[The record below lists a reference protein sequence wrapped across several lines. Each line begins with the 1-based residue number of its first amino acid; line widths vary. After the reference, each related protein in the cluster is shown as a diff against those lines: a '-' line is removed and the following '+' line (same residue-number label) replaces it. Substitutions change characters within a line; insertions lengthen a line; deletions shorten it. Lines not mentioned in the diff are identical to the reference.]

1 MNDEQNREYNAAS
14 TGVAVL
20 DNHTA
25 DFSGDLALKAK
36 KTEIENKLDEIDLAK
51 VKQQASTHG
60 ATVSKGTIFKKM
72 MTTSWIIARLLVAY
86 GKKINDTNLIADMD
100 KPRSSFVHTDFVN
113 GKTLADKVFAAGGTH
128 QVAALAAGFQL
139 TALMVSGLGTL
150 ITDFVAAKDQ
160 PEAIKSDVQAA
171 GILVATEIKELK
183 VLVKDLFGDLMPPYA
198 ESNNTF
204 YNAVNDGFQVNDAG
218 VRHIAIRVAVN
229 DSVVLVRLPKAVV
242 TIDVAGE
249 NKVKNSS
256 IRGISDFSQQD
267 IAPGNYTVK
276 IELTGYATQ
285 IIQNVKVVDGVM
297 TTVNVVLVKI

>member
-14 TGVAVL
+14 TGVAVM
-20 DNHTA
+20 DNHLA

-36 KTEIENKLDEIDLAK
+36 KTEIENKLDDIDLAK

-60 ATVSKGTIFKKM
+60 ATTSKGTIFKKM
-72 MTTSWIIARLLVAY
+72 MTSSWIIARLLVAY
-86 GKKINDTNLIADMD
+86 GKQINNTNLIADMD

-171 GILVATEIKELK
+171 GILVATEIKDLK
-183 VLVKDLFGDLMPPYA
+183 TLVKDLFGDLMPGYA
-198 ESNNTF
+198 ESNTPF

-242 TIDVAGE
+242 TVVELTKA
-249 NKVKNSS
+249 KNSS
-256 IRGISDFSQQD
+256 VRGISDFSQQD

-276 IELTGYATQ
+276 IELPGYATQ
-285 IIQNVKVVDGVM
+285 TIQNVKVVDGVM

>member
-14 TGVAVL
+14 TGCQVL
-20 DNHTA
+20 DNHVT
-25 DFSGDLALKAK
+25 DFSGDLALKNK
-36 KTEIENKLDEIDLAK
+36 KIKIEAKLDEIDDAK
-51 VKQQASTHG
+51 VKQTTSTHG
-60 ATVSKGTIFKKM
+60 ATTNKGVIFKKM
-72 MTTSWIIARLLVAY
+72 MNKAWVIARLLVGY
-86 GKKINDTNLIADMD
+86 GKSVNDTDLVADMD
-100 KPRSSFVHTDFVN
+100 LNKSDFVHTDFVK
-113 GKTLADKVFAAGGTH
+113 GKTLADKVADAGGLN

-139 TALMVSGLGTL
+139 TAQMVTDLDGF

-171 GILVATEIKELK
+171 GILLATEIKDLK
-183 VLVKDLFGDLMPPYA
+183 LLVKELFEDLMPGYA
-198 ESNNTF
+198 ESNTTF

-242 TIDVAGE
+242 TVVE
-249 NKVKNSS
+249 LTKVKNSS

-285 IIQNVKVVDGVM
+285 TIQNVKVVDGEM
-297 TTVNVVLVKI
+297 TKLDVVLVKI

>member
-14 TGVAVL
+14 TGVAVM
-20 DNHTA
+20 DNHLV
-25 DFSGDLALKAK
+25 DFSGDVALKTK
-36 KTEIENKLDEIDLAK
+36 KTEIENKLGEIDEAK

-60 ATVSKGTIFKKM
+60 ATASKGTIFKKM

-113 GKTLADKVFAAGGTH
+113 GKTLADKVFAAGGTN
-128 QVAALAAGFQL
+128 QAAALAAGFQL
-139 TALMVSGLGTL
+139 TALMVSGLGDL

-171 GILVATEIKELK
+171 GILVAKEIKELK
-183 VLVKDLFGDLMPPYA
+183 TLVKDLFNDLMPPYA

-204 YNAVNDGFQVNDAG
+204 YNAVNDGFQVNEAG

-229 DSVVLVRLPKAVV
+229 DSVVLVRLPKV
-242 TIDVAGE
+242 TVLIAE
-249 NKVKNSS
+249 LNKEKNTS
-256 IRGISDFSQQD
+256 IRGIADFSQQD
-267 IAPGNYTVK
+267 VPPGNYTVR
-276 IELTGYATQ
+276 ISLPGYTTQ
-285 IIQNVKVVDGVM
+285 VIPNVKVVDGVM
-297 TTVNVVLVKI
+297 TKVDVVLVKI